1 MSYRP
6 QDCQHF
12 SLATLRKK
20 WKVGLCDHYTME
32 MAERHG
38 KVQPRKR
45 MPAKDRLGTPAR
57 SRAPGP
63 ARAEAVLAYPLTPV
77 ETEAAGGRAGQG
89 KGHKGT
95 FEEVQF
101 WLVRGGYTLAEY
113 QRFVQK
119 QKLIDLLKRPRALEV
134 DILSESGSSEADE
147 GAPQGPDP
155 DFNPGPG
162 LSKEFME
169 ENVMGVDRQGPYLTF
184 EFKGAVDSL

>member
-45 MPAKDRLGTPAR
+45 MPAKDRTPAR
-57 SRAPGP
+57 SRDPGP

-77 ETEAAGGRAGQG
+77 ETEAAGGANKRSHIEMEAGM
-89 KGHKGT
+89 KKDPDDPYNIS
-95 FEEVQF
+95 
-101 WLVRGGYTLAEY
+101 LRLA
-113 QRFVQK
+113 
-119 QKLIDLLKRPRALEV
+119 LLKLPQPPALATQV
-134 DILSESGSSEADE
+134 PKKVAHGT
-147 GAPQGPDP
+147 GAYR
-155 DFNPGPG
+155 
-162 LSKEFME
+162 SK
-169 ENVMGVDRQGPYLTF
+169 
-184 EFKGAVDSL
+184 ASLRR